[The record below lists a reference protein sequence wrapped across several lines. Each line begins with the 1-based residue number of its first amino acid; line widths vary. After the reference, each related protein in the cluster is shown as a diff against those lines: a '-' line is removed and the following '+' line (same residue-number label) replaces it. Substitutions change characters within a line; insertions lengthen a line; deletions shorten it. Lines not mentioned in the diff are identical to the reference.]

1 MSILARSE
9 LVDPQLFDAARRLHL
24 SARRVAPQGRFADQ
38 RSRDRGMGLEF
49 EDHRPYTPGDD
60 LRAVDWH
67 LERRL
72 GRLFVRL
79 YEQQEDLPLYL
90 LPDVSRSQFLEDPPR
105 GRAGLR
111 ATVLLAAASLFQ
123 HDTVGVF
130 PFAEDLSILARPASG
145 RNRAVTLASRLA
157 ALEAGG
163 ATDIPKAI
171 ARLSALR
178 LRRGLV
184 VLVSD
189 LFDPQGIE
197 AVTKAFGR
205 LRHRLLVVQLTR
217 PVDADP
223 GLAGDLRLVDC
234 ESGAM
239 EDVSITPAVQ
249 ERYRQAYGAFE
260 THITDFCRERG
271 IGRIR
276 LDCDQDVVPQLT
288 RVFHAGGFQA

>member
-1 MSILARSE
+1 MAILARSE
-9 LVDPQLFDAARRLHL
+9 LVDPELFDAARRLHL
-24 SARRVAPQGRFADQ
+24 SARRVAPRGRFADQ

-49 EDHRPYTPGDD
+49 EDHRPYSPGDD

-90 LPDVSRSQFLEDPPR
+90 MPDISRSQFLENPPR

-130 PFAEDLSILARPASG
+130 PFGSDLSILSRPAAG

-157 ALEAGG
+157 ALEEGG
-163 ATDIPKAI
+163 STDIPQAI
-171 ARLSALR
+171 ARLSAMN

-197 AVTKAFGR
+197 AVTKALGR
-205 LRHRLLVVQLTR
+205 LRHKLLIVQLTR
-217 PVDADP
+217 PVDANP

-234 ESGAM
+234 ESGAV

-249 ERYRQAYGAFE
+249 ERYTRAYGAFE
-260 THITDFCRERG
+260 THIAEFCRERG

-276 LDCDQDVVPQLT
+276 LNCDENVVPQLT
-288 RVFHAGGFQA
+288 KVFQAGGFEA

>member
-9 LVDPQLFDAARRLHL
+9 LVDPELFEAARRLHV
-24 SARRVAPQGRFADQ
+24 SARRVAPRGRFADQ

-49 EDHRPYTPGDD
+49 EDHRPYAPGDD

-79 YEQQEDLPLYL
+79 FEQQEDLPMYL
-90 LPDVSRSQFLEDPPR
+90 MPDVSKSQFLEDPPR

-111 ATVLLAAASLFQ
+111 ATVLLAAAALFQ

-130 PFAEDLSILARPASG
+130 PFAEDLTTLARPASG
-145 RNRAVTLASRLA
+145 RNRAVILATRLA

-163 ATDIPKAI
+163 ATDIPRAVK
-171 ARLSALR
+171 RLGALR

-189 LFDPQGIE
+189 LFDPRGIE
-197 AVTKAFGR
+197 AVTEALKS
-205 LRHRLLVVQLTR
+205 LRHRLLIVQLTR

-234 ESGAM
+234 ETGVE

-249 ERYRQAYGAFE
+249 QRYRETYDAFGN
-260 THITDFCRERG
+260 HIAQFCRERG

-276 LDCDQDVVPQLT
+276 LDCDQDVVSQLT
-288 RVFHAGGFQA
+288 QVFESGGFEA